1 MWVLCVVC
9 EIQISVKTVILL
21 FSKRTSELNFSFSMN
36 SCRCTKYDESGSF
49 HIYIV
54 LRLKIND
61 SVCYFYYNSD
71 KCHPCSWL
79 IVWICGSVNI
89 AYMTLK
95 MKKKTCKYQN
105 VQHLFVKT
113 SLFLISS
120 GSSLLQLERK
130 KSWLT
135 ALSPGFSQIYTNSLF
150 CLQNTLSLL
159 PRFYMIFSM

>member
-79 IVWICGSVNI
+79 IV
-89 AYMTLK
+89 
-95 MKKKTCKYQN
+95 
-105 VQHLFVKT
+105 
-113 SLFLISS
+113 
-120 GSSLLQLERK
+120 
-130 KSWLT
+130 
-135 ALSPGFSQIYTNSLF
+135 
-150 CLQNTLSLL
+150 
-159 PRFYMIFSM
+159 